1 MSKLLLTSHT
11 RVDVVIGQVLCIWLL
26 PLRQELPL
34 GFMQT
39 GSGRSAWFT
48 MTRGEGSI
56 KQTKA
61 QP

>member
-1 MSKLLLTSHT
+1 MSKLLLPSHT
-11 RVDVVIGQVLCIWLL
+11 RVDIVIGQVLGIWLL
-26 PLRQELPL
+26 PLQQELPP

-39 GSGRSAWFT
+39 GFGRSAWFT
-48 MTRGEGSI
+48 MTSGEGSI